1 MASYDGLSQWV
12 GPLSLPEVNQPADP
26 VALGDLFKALADRT
40 TFLHEI
46 AGKMGVLPCPMRL
59 RSTDGATID
68 VGPLSGIATIRAD
81 APHFARLPQ
90 ANIGVAQL
98 EFGQN
103 QFDGGKIYYIYVKWD
118 NAQGPIYLISLSAPN
133 VYVAEGI
140 INTDWRFVG
149 EFSTTGAAKIRP
161 FVSWKG
167 GHVRFHG
174 PQGGLLAGNS
184 ITTAGF
190 NVRSRGVPEYACTV
204 AVRLYAQTRAAP
216 AQFPVAVIGPK
227 GADFA
232 GGEGFKIELNK
243 AIANERQT
251 VMVEHLPLG
260 GDREL
265 EYFVDANTTEL
276 TVEVMGYDY

>member
-1 MASYDGLSQWV
+1 MAQYDGLSQWT
-12 GPLSLPEVNQPADP
+12 GPLSLPEINQPADP
-26 VALGDLFKALADRT
+26 AALSDLFKALADRT
-40 TFLHEI
+40 VYLHEI
-46 AGKMGVLPCPMRL
+46 AGKMSLSPNPVRL

-68 VGPLSGIATIRAD
+68 VGPISGVATIRAD
-81 APHFARLPQ
+81 APHFIRLPL
-90 ANIGVAQL
+90 ANIGVPQL
-98 EFGQN
+98 EFGQG

-118 NAQGPIYLISLSAPN
+118 NALGPIYLISLSAPN
-133 VYVAEGI
+133 PYVSGGM
-140 INTDWRFVG
+140 INTDWRFIG

-161 FVSWKG
+161 FVAWKG
-167 GHVRFHG
+167 GHVRFQG

-184 ITTAGF
+184 ITTSGF

-204 AVRLYAQTRAAP
+204 AVRLFAQTKAAP
-216 AQFPVAVIGPK
+216 AQFPFAIIGPK

-232 GGEGFKIELNK
+232 AGEGFKIELNK

-251 VMVEHLPLG
+251 VMVEHMPLG